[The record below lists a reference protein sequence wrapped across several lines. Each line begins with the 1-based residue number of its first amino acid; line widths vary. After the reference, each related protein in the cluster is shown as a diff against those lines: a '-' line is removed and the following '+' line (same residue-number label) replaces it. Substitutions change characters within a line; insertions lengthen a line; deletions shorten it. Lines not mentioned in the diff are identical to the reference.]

1 MNSFGC
7 FYGIIIG
14 NLLGSSYENFGKN
27 GIENSIKNNTIHSF
41 LQINLTNYMDNME
54 IPLLLSRT
62 IIENGSYD
70 KYIIALK
77 YMDWYNQTDT
87 DLISRVMENSFYES
101 NDYLD
106 IINNSKK
113 YNIDSLTNDIL
124 IRLPPY
130 AIYECSVNT
139 KQQII
144 DECMLSNPNPICID
158 IAYIYVLSIQN
169 AIMGM
174 GKKLILEYAIQ
185 KSNSNITKHILVDS
199 KINRYYNSN
208 DPNHIAISFQA
219 VFYELYNGSDF
230 YNSMIN
236 IIRMGGST
244 TINSMVAGSL
254 LGSFYGTEN
263 IPKKWID
270 NINNKY
276 DLNEIDDIIETLTF
290 LE

>member
-1 MNSFGC
+1 MSSLGC
-7 FYGIIIG
+7 FYGLIIG

-27 GIENSIKNNTIHSF
+27 GIENSIKNNTIHGF
-41 LQINLTNYMDNME
+41 LHINLANYMNNME
-54 IPLLLSRT
+54 LPLLSSTT

-70 KYIIALK
+70 KYKIALQ
-77 YMDWYNQTDT
+77 YIDWFNRTDT
-87 DLISRVMENSFYES
+87 DLVSHVIEYAFHQS

-130 AIYECSVNT
+130 AIYGCSVNT

-144 DECMLSNPNPICID
+144 DECMLSNPNPVCID

-174 GKKLILEYAIQ
+174 GKNLIIEYAIQ
-185 KSNSNITKHILVDS
+185 KSNSNITKNILIDS

-219 VFYELYNGSDF
+219 SFYELYNGNDF

-244 TINSMVAGSL
+244 TINSMIVGCL

-263 IPKKWID
+263 IPHKWVNSIHQKY
-270 NINNKY
+270 NIT
-276 DLNEIDDIIETLTF
+276 EIDDMIESLTL

>member
-1 MNSFGC
+1 MNSLGC
-7 FYGIIIG
+7 FYGLIIG

-27 GIENSIKNNTIHSF
+27 GIENSIKNNTIHGI
-41 LQINLTNYMDNME
+41 LHINLINYMDNME
-54 IPLLLSRT
+54 LPLLSSTT

-70 KYIIALK
+70 KYKIALQ
-77 YMDWYNQTDT
+77 YIEWFNRTDT
-87 DLISRVMENSFYES
+87 DLISPVIEYAFYQS

-106 IINNSKK
+106 IINSSKK

-124 IRLPPY
+124 VRLPPY
-130 AIYECSVNT
+130 AIYGDSSNT
-139 KQQII
+139 KQLVI

-174 GKKLILEYAIQ
+174 GKKLIMEYAIQ
-185 KSNSNITKHILVDS
+185 KSNSTITKNILIDS

-208 DPNHIAISFQA
+208 EPNHIAISFQSA
-219 VFYELYNGSDF
+219 FYELYNGSDF

-244 TINSMVAGSL
+244 TINSMIVGSL
-254 LGSFYGTEN
+254 LGSFYGTEH
-263 IPKKWID
+263 IPKKWI
-270 NINNKY
+270 NSIHQKY
-276 DLNEIDDIIETLTF
+276 NLNEIDDMIDSLMF

>member
-1 MNSFGC
+1 MNSLGC
-7 FYGIIIG
+7 FYGLIIG

-27 GIENSIKNNTIHSF
+27 GIENSIKNNTIHGF
-41 LQINLTNYMDNME
+41 LHINLANYMNNME
-54 IPLLLSRT
+54 LPLLSSTT

-70 KYIIALK
+70 KYKIALQ
-77 YMDWYNQTDT
+77 YIEWFNRTDT
-87 DLISRVMENSFYES
+87 DFITPVMEYSFYQS

-106 IINNSKK
+106 IINNSRK

-130 AIYECSVNT
+130 AIYGCSTNT

-158 IAYIYVLSIQN
+158 IAYIYVVSIQN

-174 GKKLILEYAIQ
+174 GKKLIMEYAIQ
-185 KSNSNITKHILVDS
+185 KSNSNITKNILIDS

-219 VFYELYNGSDF
+219 SFYELYNGSDF

-244 TINSMVAGSL
+244 TINCMIVGCL
-254 LGSFYGTEN
+254 LGSFYGNEN
-263 IPKKWID
+263 IPHKWVNSIHQ
-270 NINNKY
+270 KY
-276 DLNEIDDIIETLTF
+276 NLTEIDDMIESLTF